1 MSKNTITRA
10 PNSSMYEIQ
19 VAEIYATAGK
29 SFSRLAELTARL
41 HKIQDPDNA
50 AKAR

>member
-1 MSKNTITRA
+1 
-10 PNSSMYEIQ
+10 MYQIQ